1 MTFTT
6 LINNWPQWLIIS
18 SFVMRLILVTTG
30 LVAGQTYV
38 KVPLY
43 IVVIYTVF
51 LSWCLYCGHFFE
63 VMR

>member
-6 LINNWPQWLIIS
+6 LVNNWPQWLIIS

-51 LSWCLYCGHFFE
+51 LTWCLYCGRFFE
-63 VMR
+63 VLR